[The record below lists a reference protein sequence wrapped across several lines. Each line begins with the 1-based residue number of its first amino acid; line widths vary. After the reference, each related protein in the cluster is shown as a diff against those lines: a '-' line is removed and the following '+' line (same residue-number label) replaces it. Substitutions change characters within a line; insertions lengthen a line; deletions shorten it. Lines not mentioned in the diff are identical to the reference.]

1 MHSWPWFL
9 ALGPVMSNNG
19 GMSRGCTGGERET
32 LCGCH
37 HGSSALSLS
46 CRQTDRK
53 HHYAAWQSCLS
64 RVVVTPPLGGILM
77 SSPRTSIGHLTSW
90 GEQGHPNTHIPPL
103 SKTLSGHTLYT
114 NATGSKVCMVGIVLN
129 VGVYK
134 YKLPCQIKLT
144 WLCKTIFF
152 ICFFIHIKK
161 KYIYI
166 YCIYIC
172 NYKLINFHHIILHYN
187 PKSGNV
193 GTFVLFE

>member
-77 SSPRTSIGHLTSW
+77 SSPGTSIGHLTSW

-114 NATGSKVCMVGIVLN
+114 NPESIWTTESMQQVPKVLLSTV
-129 VGVYK
+129 
-134 YKLPCQIKLT
+134 QSALT
-144 WLCKTIFF
+144 VELWI
-152 ICFFIHIKK
+152 
-161 KYIYI
+161 
-166 YCIYIC
+166 
-172 NYKLINFHHIILHYN
+172 
-187 PKSGNV
+187 
-193 GTFVLFE
+193 